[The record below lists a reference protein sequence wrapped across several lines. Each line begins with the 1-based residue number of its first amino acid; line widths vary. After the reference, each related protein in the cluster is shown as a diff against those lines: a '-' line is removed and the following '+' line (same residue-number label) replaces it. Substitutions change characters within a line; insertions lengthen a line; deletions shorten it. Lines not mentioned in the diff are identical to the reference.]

1 MRNFQHASSACLFRL
16 YRPGDMWMEEE
27 EHGPADPI
35 PFCQRAE
42 TSHSSLF
49 PSCVLQPGKHHRW
62 RRRGLFHTYLQ
73 AEAGMSWRI
82 SLRARFISCV
92 CAITGRENEK
102 KKERKKPA
110 KTGERSANV
119 RPVHVRLHEDPQP
132 GSKQTETMVERV
144 GMTNRGN
151 EENQSML

>member
-1 MRNFQHASSACLFRL
+1 MRNFQHASGACLFRL

-27 EHGPADPI
+27 EHGPAGPI

-49 PSCVLQPGKHHRW
+49 PSCVLQPGKHHRR

-102 KKERKKPA
+102 KKKERNPPKQASGRPA
-110 KTGERSANV
+110 CGQCTCACTRTRSQAA
-119 RPVHVRLHEDPQP
+119 
-132 GSKQTETMVERV
+132 SKQKLWWKESE
-144 GMTNRGN
+144 
-151 EENQSML
+151 